1 MTLPQDIS
9 YGANRKLK
17 VLVNIILGILAC
29 VRICSEFHYWETL
42 KPRPMNGETKT
53 NLKIKQTRKRRKA
66 KPERCEKGVVG
77 CRWRRDDMQGPQGPQ
92 V

>member
-29 VRICSEFHYWETL
+29 VRICSEFHY
-42 KPRPMNGETKT
+42 GETFGQGQTIKNSKIFYSILKNT
-53 NLKIKQTRKRRKA
+53 N
-66 KPERCEKGVVG
+66 
-77 CRWRRDDMQGPQGPQ
+77 
-92 V
+92 